1 MNRIPGPG
9 LPIFEVEVSEKSY
22 EAKLRGMEEQIK
34 TQLNEKDVGIDFIK
48 EEESGKIVRLEVSAF
63 HPEKAVDVQDILASI
78 QDQLIKIG
86 VEEEDELTREIQTIR
101 SKYSKRKTTA
111 FNKGI
116 ELLHGHDANEGKN
129 SGGFEAGKKKSKE

>member
-48 EEESGKIVRLEVSAF
+48 EEESGKIVRLEVYAF

-86 VEEEDELTREIQTIR
+86 VEEEDELTRVNNVDFEKR
-101 SKYSKRKTTA
+101 SKSMVT
-111 FNKGI
+111 
-116 ELLHGHDANEGKN
+116 
-129 SGGFEAGKKKSKE
+129 